1 MKRVMNIL
9 TVRYHAVRKDGCKT
23 MDEETKKVISEAC
36 ERAIAEL
43 SADEFSKNTI
53 FFGVSIFV
61 QREVTPDEWMN
72 TEIIVNGDNG
82 AIQDII
88 RNREMFY
95 ADEERE
101 HLNRVI
107 EEAGVI
113 YSSKPWE
120 VDVDGE

>member
-1 MKRVMNIL
+1 MIV
-9 TVRYHAVRKDGCKT
+9 VWKDGCKT
-23 MDEETKKVISEAC
+23 MDEETKKVISEAY